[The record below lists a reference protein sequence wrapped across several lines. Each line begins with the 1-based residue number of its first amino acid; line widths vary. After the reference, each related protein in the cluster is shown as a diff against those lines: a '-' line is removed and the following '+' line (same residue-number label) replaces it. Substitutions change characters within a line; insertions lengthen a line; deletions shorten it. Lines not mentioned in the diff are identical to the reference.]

1 MTGAAFH
8 PELLDLPAALAGSK
22 VMLRPYRAGDGAVFF
37 AAVDADREALGKWVG
52 WVDQHRT
59 RDDAE
64 AYVRRMHAKWQ
75 ERSALIMGIWS
86 KDGREYFGGIGF
98 HGLDWAVPSL
108 ELGYFLR
115 SDVQGRGYAS
125 DAVRQIVEFGF
136 RTLAARRIWASC
148 DAAND
153 ASVRV
158 LERCGFRREATLRN
172 ERRNQQGMLRDTLIF
187 AITSPS

>member
-1 MTGAAFH
+1 MNGTFR

-22 VMLRPYRAGDGAVFF
+22 VMLRPYRAGDGAAFF

-59 RDDAE
+59 REDAE

-75 ERSALIMGIWS
+75 DRSALIMGIWS
-86 KDGREYFGGIGF
+86 QDGREYFGGIGF

-115 SDVQGRGYAS
+115 SSAYGRRPGS
-125 DAVRQIVEFGF
+125 WP
-136 RTLAARRIWASC
+136 ARP
-148 DAAND
+148 
-153 ASVRV
+153 
-158 LERCGFRREATLRN
+158 RN
-172 ERRNQQGMLRDTLIF
+172 NQT
-187 AITSPS
+187 

>member
-22 VMLRPYRAGDGAVFF
+22 VMLRPYRAGDGAGFF
-37 AAVDADREALGKWVG
+37 AAVDADREALSKWVG

-86 KDGREYFGGIGF
+86 KDGRDYFGGIGF

-115 SDVQGRGYAS
+115 SDAQGRGYAS

-148 DAAND
+148 DTGND
-153 ASVRV
+153 PSVRV
-158 LERCGFRREATLRN
+158 LERCGFRREATLRPAA
-172 ERRNQQGMLRDTLIF
+172 RTPGACLHGHAR
-187 AITSPS
+187 